1 MGVARL
7 RRFGRAHRRPGH
19 PGTVFGRAIATGLP
33 VSTSDAPLGSD
44 DDPLAARLATPPG
57 RVGLAVPIS
66 VGGRAVAILYADDAG
81 DRAPIVPSNWPELAE
96 ILARHAG
103 RCLELLTISRA
114 SALVARAQDER
125 LSPTGPGP
133 DDALAL
139 ADEQRGEESA
149 RRYARL
155 LISEIKLY
163 NEPAVEQGRA
173 ERDLLTRLG
182 PEIERARRL
191 YEEKIPADVRQRVDC
206 FDEEVA
212 RTLAGGDAGLL
223 GQR

>member
-1 MGVARL
+1 MCDL
-7 RRFGRAHRRPGH
+7 NLSMFRAYDIRTP
-19 PGTVFGRAIATGLP
+19 
-33 VSTSDAPLGSD
+33 SDMLT
-44 DDPLAARLATPPG
+44 DPLAARLAVPPG

-66 VGGRAVAILYADDAG
+66 VGGRIVAILYADDAG
-81 DRAPIVPSNWPELAE
+81 DRTTVVPSTWPELAE

-103 RCLELLTISRA
+103 RCLETLTVSHA
-114 SALVARAQDER
+114 SALAGHAQDDR
-125 LSPTGPGP
+125 VSAAPQRP
-133 DDALAL
+133 DDAMAL
-139 ADEQRGEESA
+139 ADEQREEESA

-163 NEPAVEQGRA
+163 SEPAVEQGRA

-191 YEEKIPADVRQRVDC
+191 FEEKIPAAVRQRVEC
-206 FDEEVA
+206 FDEEVV

-223 GQR
+223 GQK